1 MRATK
6 AGDWLRPARRVGKEA
21 ALISA
26 AVVVGMATVLY
37 PSSLGRS
44 DHTAAAATLEALAF
58 NFPAPAAGPAPAAVR
73 TIRFAEPAGPV
84 VRGIEPA
91 PPASFAPAQARNVRP
106 AEPAKPEPAAVRT
119 IRPAGPAAVRT
130 IRPGERAV
138 RVVRVAKGDT
148 LMKILVDQGVPRE
161 EAHDAITALKR
172 VFDPRTLKAGQEIAL
187 RFTPRLGGEAGKG
200 ALQAIRLAPDLE
212 HEFGV
217 DRRGPVF
224 AAVQGRPQITVETV
238 RTGGTITTSLYDA
251 AQRAGVPP
259 EVLVELISAFSF
271 DVDFQRD
278 LQPGDSFEVVF
289 ERRVNGDRSAAK
301 PGDILYATLTLSG
314 DAISIYRYA
323 PDGEDFDYFNQ
334 KGESVRKALLRTPI
348 DGARLS
354 SRFGKRKHP
363 ILGYTR
369 MHRGVDFAAP
379 NGTPIMAAGDGLV
392 AKAGRNGNY
401 GNYVEI
407 RHNGEFSTAYAHLS
421 RFAQG
426 VRQGR
431 RVRQGEVIGFVGTS
445 GLSTGPHLHFEV
457 IRNDKKINPLAVKLP
472 SGRKLAGADLTK
484 FFAAR
489 AEIDRK
495 LAGLPL
501 DTEVASKR

>member
-1 MRATK
+1 
-6 AGDWLRPARRVGKEA
+6 
-21 ALISA
+21 
-26 AVVVGMATVLY
+26 
-37 PSSLGRS
+37 
-44 DHTAAAATLEALAF
+44 
-58 NFPAPAAGPAPAAVR
+58 
-73 TIRFAEPAGPV
+73 
-84 VRGIEPA
+84 
-91 PPASFAPAQARNVRP
+91 
-106 AEPAKPEPAAVRT
+106 VRT
-119 IRPAGPAAVRT
+119 IRPAQLPAISEPAEVRT
-130 IRPGERAV
+130 IRLGERSV

-148 LMKILVDQGVPRE
+148 LMKILVREGVPRE
-161 EAHDAITALKR
+161 EADAAITALKR
-172 VFDPRTLKAGQEIAL
+172 VFDPRKLKAGQEVAL
-187 RFTPRLGGEAGKG
+187 RFAPRLGVEGGKG
-200 ALQAIRLAPDLE
+200 ALQAIRLAPDVE
-212 HEFGV
+212 QEVGV

-224 AAVQGRPQITVETV
+224 TAIEGRPHVTVEAV
-238 RTGGTITTSLYDA
+238 RTGGTIKTSLYKA
-251 AQRAGVPP
+251 AQAAGVPP

-301 PGDILYATLTLSG
+301 PGDILYATLALSG
-314 DAISIYRYA
+314 EAISIYRYA
-323 PDGEDFDYFNQ
+323 PDGKDFDYFNQ

-363 ILGYTR
+363 VLGYTR
-369 MHRGVDFAAP
+369 MHRGIDFAAP
-379 NGTPIMAAGDGLV
+379 KGTPIVAAGDGSV

-401 GNYVEI
+401 GNYVEV

-421 RFAQG
+421 RFAKG

-431 RVRQGEVIGFVGTS
+431 RVRQGQVIGYVGST

-472 SGRKLAGADLTK
+472 SGRKLKGSDLEQ
-484 FFAAR
+484 FLAAR